1 METHDRDR
9 SGYLLAMASFKRED
23 LNMPGL
29 THVTKLVSNLA
40 IAGIVV
46 ACAAQY
52 KEQAFQQPTRIN
64 CASAEGDIRVL
75 QNEKSRLAQQVA
87 MGITAIA
94 PASIV
99 MGVLI
104 GTEQTKLQV
113 ATGDYNQMIDQRSGD
128 LRMTC
133 GLR

>member
-1 METHDRDR
+1 
-9 SGYLLAMASFKRED
+9 
-23 LNMPGL
+23 MPRL
-29 THVTKLVSNLA
+29 TYVTKLVSSLA

-52 KEQAFQQPTRIN
+52 QQQEQALQQPIRIN
-64 CASAEGDIRVL
+64 CATAEGDIRTV
-75 QNEKSRLAQQVA
+75 QNEKSHVAQQVA

-94 PASIV
+94 PAGIV
-99 MGVLI
+99 MGVLM

-113 ATGDYNQMIDQRSGD
+113 ATGDYNQMIDQRIAD
-128 LRMTC
+128 IRMTC